1 MNPNRVADLLRPV
14 MLVLVVM
21 FVLALVYGIVTNDYD
36 SEEFTV
42 TVTYSCYNVLDKQ
55 NDYPD
60 QVVDMC
66 KQLQR
71 NFN

>member
-1 MNPNRVADLLRPV
+1 MSPNRIADLLRPI

-21 FVLALVYGIVTNDYD
+21 FTLALVYSLVTNDYD

-42 TVTYSCYNVLDKQ
+42 TITYSCHTVLNKQ

-71 NFN
+71 TF

>member
-1 MNPNRVADLLRPV
+1 MSPNRIADLLRPIMV
-14 MLVLVVM
+14 VLVGL
-21 FVLALVYGIVTNDYD
+21 FVLGFLYSLVTNDYD

-42 TVTYSCYNVLDKQ
+42 TITYSCNQVLSKV

-71 NFN
+71 TF